1 MYKSPMNYLGNKYKL
16 LEQILP
22 LFPKDIDT
30 FVDLFAGGLD
40 VSLNTT
46 AKEYI
51 VNDSCVPVIDFYKR
65 IQGLSGTE
73 LDSIIKFFCNKY
85 SLNKENEVGYK
96 QLRNIYNKT
105 KEPLLLYVLI
115 CYSFNNHIRFN
126 NSGEF
131 NMPFGRNRSSYNP
144 RLQERIKTF
153 PDRIKEYKFYNKD
166 FEEIDIPDN
175 SFVYCD
181 PPYLITLATYNER
194 SQWTQNDDN
203 RLFKLLDKLNERG
216 IKWALSNVIEAKGKT
231 NEELARWGSK
241 YNIIDL
247 NANYNNCNY
256 QRKTNNTL
264 TREVL
269 IINYHN

>member
-1 MYKSPMNYLGNKYKL
+1 M
-16 LEQILP
+16 
-22 LFPKDIDT
+22 
-30 FVDLFAGGLD
+30 FAGGLD
-40 VSLNTT
+40 VSLNTA

-51 VNDSCVPVIDFYKR
+51 VNDSCVPIIDFYKR
-65 IQGLSGTE
+65 IQLLTGIE
-73 LDSIIKFFCNKY
+73 LDIIIKYFIDKY
-85 SLNKENEVGYK
+85 NLSKENEVGYK
-96 QLRNIYNKT
+96 TLREVYNKT
-105 KEPLLLYVLI
+105 KKPLLLYVLI

-131 NMPFGRNRSSYNP
+131 NMTFGRNRSSYNP

-153 PDRIKEYKFYNKD
+153 PERVKEYNFYSKD
-166 FEEIDIPDN
+166 FKEVDIPEN

-194 SQWTQNDDN
+194 SQWTQEDDY
-203 RLFKLLDKLNERG
+203 RLFELLDKLNKRG
-216 IKWALSNVIEAKGKT
+216 IKWALSNVIETKGKT

-247 NANYNNCNY
+247 SANYNNCNY
-256 QRKTNNTL
+256 HRKTNNTS

-269 IINYHN
+269 IINYND